1 MSRRKPEKWT
11 PDKIAEIE
19 KLRADGK
26 SWRAISEHY
35 GIRSSGGV
43 YAVYEKYR
51 PGGSW
56 RPTAPWQP
64 IDTAPKDGTFILA
77 SKDSEIKIVV
87 YYPAL
92 KEWGNPQVWG
102 DNGTWKPTHWMH
114 LPYLPTG
121 EIYE

>member
-1 MSRRKPEKWT
+1 
-11 PDKIAEIE
+11 
-19 KLRADGK
+19 L
-26 SWRAISEHY
+26 
-35 GIRSSGGV
+35 RSSGLR
-43 YAVYEKYR
+43 AKA
-51 PGGSW
+51 GGLSQSIMGSGPVAASMLSM
-56 RPTAPWQP
+56 RS
-64 IDTAPKDGTFILA
+64 IETAPKDGTFILA

-102 DNGTWKPTHWMH
+102 DNGTWNPTHWMH

>member
-19 KLRADGK
+19 KLRAEGK

-56 RPTAPWQP
+56 RPTAPWQTLENVP
-64 IDTAPKDGTFILA
+64 PNQYVLI
-77 SKDSEIKIVV
+77 S
-87 YYPAL
+87 
-92 KEWGNPQVWG
+92 
-102 DNGTWKPTHWMH
+102 NGTDICIGRLLNGMWVSLGLPFAEDITHWMH